1 MYNSTSRFKMSSV
14 ISVTMM
20 MNNMMSGMMRSVAC
34 QVIDG
39 CASKY
44 GFDGD
49 EAKRSLDL
57 HLAKKALVSGRKK
70 EVKAKAAFPLPFN
83 GEHST
88 NCCQALRQNN
98 GLYTQCQASIKNSG
112 TYCKSCQQL
121 ADKSSDGIPEYGTI
135 SMRLATNP
143 YDYVDPK
150 GRKPTSYTKVIK
162 KYNLTQEQVN
172 EEAAKFGIS
181 IDAAH
186 FVVPEETK
194 RGRPA
199 KAPKEPKE
207 AKAVK
212 GRPKKSTKLI
222 ALADD
227 EEDLFATL
235 VAQANVVDEE
245 LEDTKTEEKEAKAQK
260 LAEEKEAKAQKL
272 AEEKEAKAQKLAEEK
287 EAKIQKLAE
296 EKEAK
301 AQKLAE
307 EKEAKAQKLAEEK
320 EAKAQKLAEEKE
332 TKTQKLAEE
341 KEAKTQ
347 KLAQAKEAS
356 KKAPKVSKK
365 VEEPAEEEET
375 YKKCSGPDGKKYIR
389 SQQSNVVYDFEI
401 YTAKEELVA
410 VGKWVADSKSV
421 VFNNDADSESELEDD
436 EVDE

>member
-260 LAEEKEAKAQKL
+260 LAEEKE
-272 AEEKEAKAQKLAEEK
+272 
-287 EAKIQKLAE
+287 
-296 EKEAK
+296 
-301 AQKLAE
+301 
-307 EKEAKAQKLAEEK
+307 
-320 EAKAQKLAEEKE
+320 